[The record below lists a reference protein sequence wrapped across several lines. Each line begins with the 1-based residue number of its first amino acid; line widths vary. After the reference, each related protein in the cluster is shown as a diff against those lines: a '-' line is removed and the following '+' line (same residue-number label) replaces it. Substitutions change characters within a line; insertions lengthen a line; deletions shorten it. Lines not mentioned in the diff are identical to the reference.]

1 MLQFQWPPPDVAPL
15 GVSKINKFEG
25 ATIPDLSGT
34 LPCDLSHDPFGV
46 TKSCYPPLPTNRQ
59 TPVKTLASRKHNEG
73 TLTLK

>member
-15 GVSKINKFEG
+15 GVYKINKFEG

-46 TKSCYPPLPTNRQ
+46 TYPPPPPSTNRQ
-59 TPVKTLASRKHNEG
+59 APVKTLASRKHNEG